1 MPSLALD
8 PRITRQARLHSA
20 AMAAGRTP
28 LGHEG
33 FADRVDTLSRVMSCR
48 RTAENVAFN
57 QGHRDPAVEAVHGW
71 LASRGHR
78 GNIEGPYELT
88 GIGVVSNA
96 AGEVYFTQI
105 FVGQ

>member
-1 MPSLALD
+1 LPSLALD
-8 PRITRQARLHSA
+8 PRITQLARLHSA

-33 FADRVDTLSRVMSCR
+33 FADRVETLSRVMSCR

-57 QGHRDPAVEAVHGW
+57 QGYRDPAADAVHGW

-78 GNIEGPYELT
+78 ENIEGPYELT

-105 FVGQ
+105 FVGR